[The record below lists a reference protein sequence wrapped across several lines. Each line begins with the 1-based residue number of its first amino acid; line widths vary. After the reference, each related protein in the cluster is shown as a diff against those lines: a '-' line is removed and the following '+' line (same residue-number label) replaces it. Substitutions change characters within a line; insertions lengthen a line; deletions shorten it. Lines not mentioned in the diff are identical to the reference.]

1 MVKCGFNFR
10 IKPTF
15 FNFKIYIMN
24 NLHKYGWNDS
34 LQQLK
39 EESNFRELLHAR
51 VAVTHKTCYDVI
63 TEIGMLTCE
72 LSGNIMFGRAPSDYP
87 CTGDWVIIQKTDEDK
102 GIILDIL
109 PRKNVLYRLKTG
121 TLSEKQAIAA
131 YVDKAFVVQSLDDNF
146 NVRRIERFLLQL
158 AESDIE
164 AVIVLTK
171 SDINFNHDEVDNAL
185 QHITGKYPIC
195 YTSIHSPETIDNL
208 RKLISPGETVVFTG
222 SSGVGKSTLINNLL
236 GEDVFETSEISNSTG
251 KGKHTTTRR
260 EMIILEGS
268 GVLIDTPGIKVFGVT
283 NDDKDSLAEIMN
295 ISDFKS
301 KCRYSDCT
309 HVNEKGC
316 AVIAAVEN
324 GQLDYNV
331 YENYLKL
338 RRESEHYAASEHEK
352 RKQGKTLAGIIKDM
366 KKKGYKGY

>member
-1 MVKCGFNFR
+1 
-10 IKPTF
+10 
-15 FNFKIYIMN
+15 MN
-24 NLHKYGWNDS
+24 NLYNYGWNDS

-39 EESNFRELLHAR
+39 EQSNYRELLNAR

-63 TEIGMLTCE
+63 TEIEMLSCE
-72 LSGNIMFGRAPSDYP
+72 LSGNIMFGREPSEYP
-87 CTGDWVIIQKTDEDK
+87 CTGDWVIIQKTDEAK

-109 PRKNVLYRLKTG
+109 PRKKVLYRLKAG
-121 TLSEKQAIAA
+121 TVSERQAIAS

-158 AESDIE
+158 SESDIE

-171 SDINFNHDEVDNAL
+171 SDLEFSRDEVEKAL
-185 QHITGKYPIC
+185 LHLKGKYPMC
-195 YTSIHSPETIDNL
+195 YTSIHSPESIENL
-208 RKLISPGETVVFTG
+208 RKLISQGETVVFTG
-222 SSGVGKSTLINNLL
+222 SSGVGKSTLINKLVGQEVL
-236 GEDVFETSEISNSTG
+236 ETSHISNSTG
-251 KGKHTTTRR
+251 KGRHTTTRR
-260 EMIILEGS
+260 EMILLAGS

-283 NDDKDSLAEIMN
+283 NDDKDSLAAILN
-295 ISDFKS
+295 ISDFES
-301 KCRYSDCT
+301 HCRYSDCT

-352 RKQGKTLAGIIKDM
+352 RKQGKALAGIIKDM